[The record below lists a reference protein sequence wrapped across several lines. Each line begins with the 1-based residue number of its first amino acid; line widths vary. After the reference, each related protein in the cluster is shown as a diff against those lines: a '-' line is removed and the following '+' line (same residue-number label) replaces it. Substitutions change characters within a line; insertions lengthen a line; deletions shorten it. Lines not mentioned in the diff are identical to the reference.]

1 MKEFNAVAKGTI
13 SDEDLS
19 RAKSVFV
26 HGVVEPKIIMFCLL
40 QEPVED
46 QVSDGY

>member
-26 HGVVEPKIIMFCLL
+26 HDVVPKIIMFCLL